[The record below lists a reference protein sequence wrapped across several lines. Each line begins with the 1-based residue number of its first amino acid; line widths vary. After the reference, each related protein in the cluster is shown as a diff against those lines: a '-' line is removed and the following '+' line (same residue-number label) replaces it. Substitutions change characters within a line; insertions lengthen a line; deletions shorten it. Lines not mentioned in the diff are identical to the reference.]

1 VAPLIARAAPII
13 VTEPLSLP
21 PLRRQRRP
29 VNLARV
35 AALVSRGVAA
45 VDATVEPFAA
55 EWDRRNAEALAAEGP
70 LWVAL
75 GDSVTQGIGAS
86 DLDASYPSIVTR
98 SLREETG
105 EPWRLIN
112 LSMSGGRF
120 ADVVDHQ
127 LRVMDEVG
135 LEPDLVTALIG
146 SNDLIWRR
154 DTDGIIADARRLV
167 DALPA
172 GTILSRVAEGPS
184 DRRRLGVN
192 RVFTTAEAAG
202 RVRLFDAWAWP
213 SATGMWAQDRFHP
226 NDRAHEHLAQNLL
239 GVCPT

>member
-1 VAPLIARAAPII
+1 M
-13 VTEPLSLP
+13 TEPASLP
-21 PLRRQRRP
+21 PLRRPRRP

-35 AALVSRGVAA
+35 ASLVSKGVAA

-55 EWDRRNAEALAAEGP
+55 EWDRRNAEALAGDGP

-86 DLDASYPSIVTR
+86 TVDASYPAIVTR
-98 SLREETG
+98 SLRATTG
-105 EPWRLIN
+105 ERWRLIN
-112 LSMSGGRF
+112 LSMSGARF
-120 ADVVDHQ
+120 ADVVDPQ
-127 LRVMDEVG
+127 LRVLGDAG
-135 LEPDLVTALIG
+135 LQPDLVTALIG

-154 DTDGIIADARRLV
+154 DTDAVIADARRLV
-167 DALPA
+167 DALPD

-202 RVRLFDAWAWP
+202 RVRLYDAWAWP
-213 SATGMWAQDRFHP
+213 SAAGMWAQDRFHP
-226 NDRAHEHLAQNLL
+226 NDRAHEHLAENLL
-239 GVCPT
+239 ALL

>member
-1 VAPLIARAAPII
+1 MISRTAPIT

-21 PLRRQRRP
+21 PLRRPRRP

-35 AALVSRGVAA
+35 ASLVSKGVAA

-55 EWDRRNAEALAAEGP
+55 EWDRRNAAALTVDGP

-75 GDSVTQGIGAS
+75 GDSVTQGIGAG
-86 DLDASYPSIVTR
+86 DVDASYPAIVVR
-98 SLREETG
+98 YLRETTG

-112 LSMSGGRF
+112 LSMSGARF
-120 ADVVDHQ
+120 ADVVDPQ
-127 LRVMDEVG
+127 LTVLRDAG
-135 LEPDLVTALIG
+135 LEPDLVTALVG

-154 DTDGIIADARRLV
+154 DTDAVIADARRLV
-167 DALPA
+167 DALPG

-202 RVRLFDAWAWP
+202 RVRLYDAWAWP
-213 SATGMWAQDRFHP
+213 SAAGMWAQDRFHP
-226 NDRAHEHLAQNLL
+226 NDRAHEHLAENLL
-239 GVCPT
+239 GALS

>member
-1 VAPLIARAAPII
+1 MS
-13 VTEPLSLP
+13 EPPSLP
-21 PLRRQRRP
+21 PLRRPRRP

-35 AALVSRGVAA
+35 ASLVSKGVAA

-55 EWDRRNAEALAAEGP
+55 EWDRRNAAALAADGP

-75 GDSVTQGIGAS
+75 GDSVTQGVGAS
-86 DLDASYPSIVTR
+86 DVDASYPAIVAR
-98 SLREETG
+98 ALREATG
-105 EPWRLIN
+105 RPWRLIN

-120 ADVVDHQ
+120 ADVVDPQ
-127 LRVMDEVG
+127 LRVLRDVG
-135 LEPDLVTALIG
+135 LEPTLVTALVG

-167 DALPA
+167 DALPV

-192 RVFTTAEAAG
+192 RVFATAEAAG
-202 RVRLFDAWAWP
+202 RVRLYDAWNWP
-213 SATGMWAQDRFHP
+213 SAAGMWAQDRFHP
-226 NDRAHEHLAQNLL
+226 NDRAHEHLARNLL
-239 GVCPT
+239 AHL

>member
-1 VAPLIARAAPII
+1 M
-13 VTEPLSLP
+13 TEPLSLP
-21 PLRRQRRP
+21 PLRRPRRP
-29 VNLARV
+29 VNLARI
-35 AALVSRGVAA
+35 ASLVSKGVAA
-45 VDATVEPFAA
+45 VDATVQPFAA
-55 EWDRRNAEALAAEGP
+55 EWDRRNAAALTADGP

-86 DLDASYPSIVTR
+86 HVDASYPAIVTR
-98 SLREETG
+98 ALSETTG

-120 ADVVDHQ
+120 ADVVDPQ
-127 LRVMDEVG
+127 LRVLREVG
-135 LEPDLVTALIG
+135 LEPALVTALVG

-167 DALPA
+167 EALPA

-202 RVRLFDAWAWP
+202 RVRLYDAWNWP
-213 SATGMWAQDRFHP
+213 SAAGMWAQDRFHP
-226 NDRAHEHLAQNLL
+226 NDRAHGHLAQNLVEVL
-239 GVCPT
+239 VP